1 MFISIGLIHN
11 TIYFIT
17 LIYSWRL
24 EVYTI
29 LFNQF
34 IYKDISVK

>member
-1 MFISIGLIHN
+1 MFIIIGLIHN
-11 TIYFIT
+11 TIYLTHIQ
-17 LIYSWRL
+17 L
-24 EVYTI
+24 EQVYTI